1 MYQRRSVQQ
10 RHDCCEGSA
19 GLRSKARDAVRQ
31 VFEMSAGC
39 TRTHLTSS
47 LSVPSSSAYIQLH
60 IRSISSQSVTIPCS
74 IGYLIFRRPRN
85 SWARRPMKTSPSRAP
100 AMTRTCFGRPT
111 LRHSVN
117 RVECHAKRGGYIQG
131 WEEAFWMILT
141 SEACLDSA

>member
-10 RHDCCEGSA
+10 RRDCSEDST
-19 GLRSKARDAVRQ
+19 GLRSKAQDATTKCLR
-31 VFEMSAGC
+31 SSSSR
-39 TRTHLTSS
+39 TRLHLTSS

-74 IGYLIFRRPRN
+74 MGYFIFKRPRN

-111 LRHSVN
+111 LQSVN
-117 RVECHAKRGGYIQG
+117 FVQNTVVSYIQR
-131 WEEAFWMILT
+131 WKKAFWMILT